1 MSRRA
6 ELGWGALGVAGALLL
21 WAVVAAATDR
31 PAVLPGPMAVVDTLI
46 VRRADL
52 AVAAA
57 KSFSRVVIGWGAAA
71 LVAVPLGWAMGA
83 RPAFGREL
91 SRALALVRPIP
102 PFAWLPLVLLW
113 VGIGEGSARLIC
125 FAGAVFPILTQAH
138 AGVAEAP
145 PALVAA
151 GRNLGA
157 GGLLLF
163 SRVQVPA
170 ALPRTFTGLRLGWTL
185 AWMSVV
191 AAELVG
197 ADGGLGQLILDCRN
211 LARPDLA
218 LAGMGVLGAVATAS
232 GAVLGLVER
241 RVVRG

>member
-6 ELGWGALGVAGALLL
+6 ELGWSVLGVAGVLGL
-21 WAVVAAATDR
+21 WAVAAAVTAR
-31 PAVLPGPMAVVDTLI
+31 PAVLPGP
-46 VRRADL
+46 L
-52 AVAAA
+52 AVAHTLGTMRAELAEAA
-57 KSFSRVVIGWGAAA
+57 LRSFSRVALGWAAA
-71 LVAVPLGWAMGA
+71 VALAVPLGWAMGA
-83 RPAFGREL
+83 WPRFGREL
-91 SRALALVRPIP
+91 AGALAFLRPIP

-125 FAGAVFPILTQAH
+125 FAGAVFPVLTH
-138 AGVAEAP
+138 AQGGVAEAP

-157 GGLLLF
+157 QGLRLF
-163 SRVQVPA
+163 TRVQVPA
-170 ALPRTFTGLRLGWTL
+170 ALPLTFTGLRLGWTL

-197 ADGGLGQLILDCRN
+197 ADGGLGQLILDSRN

-218 LAGMGVLGAVATAS
+218 LAGMGVLAAVATVS
-232 GAVLGLVER
+232 GAALGAVER